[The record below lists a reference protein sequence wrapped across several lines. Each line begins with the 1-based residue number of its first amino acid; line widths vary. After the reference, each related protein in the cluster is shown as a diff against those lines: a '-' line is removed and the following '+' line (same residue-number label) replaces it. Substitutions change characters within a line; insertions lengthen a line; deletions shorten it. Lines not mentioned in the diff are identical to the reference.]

1 MTASPGAA
9 DTGLAAE
16 RTVLAWTRTS
26 LGVLAN
32 GALLLFR
39 DLHGA
44 LGRLGLVAVGLAL
57 TVAAYTFVVG
67 MRRQRTLARRPLPS
81 PITPRWEVYVVAAAV
96 VALIVVSV
104 VSLDFSG
111 GFTPDP

>member
-1 MTASPGAA
+1 MTASPGAG

-39 DLHGA
+39 DLHGD
-44 LGRLGLVAVGLAL
+44 LGWLGLVAVGLAL
-57 TVAAYTFVVG
+57 AVAVYTFAVG
-67 MRRQRTLARRPLPS
+67 MRRQRILARRPLPS
-81 PITPRWEVYVVAAAV
+81 PITPRWEVYLVASAV
-96 VALIVVSV
+96 VSLIVVSV
-104 VSLDFSG
+104 VSLDFSSAL
-111 GFTPDP
+111 TQDP

>member
-1 MTASPGAA
+1 MTVSPGAA

-39 DLHGA
+39 DLQGD
-44 LGRLGLVAVGLAL
+44 LGRLGLIAVGLAL
-57 TVAAYTFVVG
+57 VVALYTFAVG

-81 PITPRWEVYVVAAAV
+81 PVTPRWEVYVVASAV
-96 VALIVVSV
+96 VSLIVVSV
-104 VSLDFSG
+104 ISLDFSG
-111 GFTPDP
+111 GLTRDP

>member
-1 MTASPGAA
+1 MTSSPGAA

-39 DLHGA
+39 DLHGHFG
-44 LGRLGLVAVGLAL
+44 LLGLAAVGLAL
-57 TVAAYTFVVG
+57 AVALYTFVVG
-67 MRRQRTLARRPLPS
+67 IRRQRTLASRPLPS
-81 PITPRWEVYVVAAAV
+81 PITPRWEVYLVASAV
-96 VALIVVSV
+96 MSLIVVSV
-104 VSLDFSG
+104 ASLDF
-111 GFTPDP
+111 